1 VSDTEPQT
9 ARGSATEPRAVT
21 RPEAELLDRI
31 AQLARAELDV
41 ADLPLP
47 DGKVVHVVALFEVE
61 EWLHGLATRARAG
74 SRL

>member
-1 VSDTEPQT
+1 MPDEQQT
-9 ARGSATEPRAVT
+9 ARSSVTEPRAVT